1 MPNIPLT
8 APDVDDLV
16 DKAYADVRAL
26 PKYPYPSM
34 GSVIANHPGFL
45 GHQILTDQEYQ
56 EKRKYDELMRRLESI
71 RTDLPDQFRQK
82 KFEFPSMR
90 PIMGSDIEFGPQDI
104 TPYRKRGVMDEGMPI
119 RNAMQVLQAPF
130 SVVANTARAAYDL
143 PKAAEEA
150 PYVANKA
157 TGGLWN
163 AAQGKDPNPSWSQE
177 REFAGSIPF
186 DHPLMMVT
194 KGNPGAAYNELYDP
208 PAERGSIE
216 GPDYLKEDF
225 GFPDSLGTDIAGYA
239 LEAAA
244 DPITGAA
251 KAMSHAGKALKV
263 LSPAARNAHAL
274 RAAGLLG
281 QEIALPSAWSGV
293 SALHRMRN
301 DGQVR

>member
-16 DKAYADVRAL
+16 DKAYSDVRAM
-26 PKYPYPSM
+26 PKYPYPSL
-34 GSVIANHPGFL
+34 GSVIVNHPGVL

-71 RTDLPDQFRQK
+71 RTELPDQFRQK
-82 KFEFPSMR
+82 KFEFPNMQ
-90 PIMGSDIEFGPQDI
+90 PIMGRDLEVGPQDI
-104 TPYRKRGVMDEGMPI
+104 TPYRKRGLLDEGMPI
-119 RNAMQVLQAPF
+119 RNAIQVLQAPF

-143 PKAAEEA
+143 PRAAEEA

-163 AAQGKDPNPSWSQE
+163 AFQGKDPNPSWSRE

-194 KGNPGAAYNELYDP
+194 KGNPGAAYSLLVKSN
-208 PAERGSIE
+208 ERGSIE
-216 GPDYLKEDF
+216 GPDYLKEDWD
-225 GFPDSLGTDIAGYA
+225 FPDSLGTDIAGYA

-244 DPITGAA
+244 DPVTGASQA
-251 KAMSHAGKALKV
+251 MRHVGKAMKV
-263 LSPAARNAHAL
+263 LSPAARNAHAI

-293 SALHRMRN
+293 SALNRMRN

>member
-16 DKAYADVRAL
+16 DKAYSDVRSL
-26 PKYPYPSM
+26 PKYPYPSL
-34 GSVIANHPGFL
+34 GSVIVNHPGVL

-56 EKRKYDELMRRLESI
+56 EKRKYDELMRRLEAI
-71 RTDLPDQFRQK
+71 RTELPDQFYQK
-82 KFEFPSMR
+82 KFEFPGMQ
-90 PIMGSDIEFGPQDI
+90 PIMGRDIEVGPQDI

-119 RNAMQVLQAPF
+119 RNAIQALQAPF

-163 AAQGKDPNPSWSQE
+163 AVQGKDPNPSWSRE

-186 DHPLMMVT
+186 DHPLFIAT
-194 KGNPGAAYNELYDP
+194 KGNPGAAYNVLYEP
-208 PAERGSIE
+208 TERGSIE
-216 GPDYLKEDF
+216 GPEFLKEDF
-225 GFPDSLGTDIAGYA
+225 GFPDTLGTDMAGYA

-244 DPITGAA
+244 DPVTGAT
-251 KAMSHAGKALKV
+251 KAMGHVGKAMKV
-263 LSPAARNAHAL
+263 LSPAARNAHAI

-281 QEIALPSAWSGV
+281 TELSGPAGWSSL
-293 SALHRMRN
+293 SALNRMRN
-301 DGQVR
+301 GEER

>member
-16 DKAYADVRAL
+16 DKAYSDVRAL
-26 PKYPYPSM
+26 PKYPYPSL
-34 GSVIANHPGFL
+34 GSVIVNHPGVL
-45 GHQILTDQEYQ
+45 EHQILTDQEYQ
-56 EKRKYDELMRRLESI
+56 EKRKYDELMRRLEAI
-71 RTDLPDQFRQK
+71 RTELPDQFRQK
-82 KFEFPSMR
+82 KFEFPNMQ
-90 PIMGSDIEFGPQDI
+90 PIMGRDLEVGPQDI
-104 TPYRKRGVMDEGMPI
+104 TPYRKRGLLDEGMPI
-119 RNAMQVLQAPF
+119 RNAIQVLQAPF

-143 PKAAEEA
+143 PRAAEEA

-163 AAQGKDPNPSWSQE
+163 AVQGKDPNPSWSQE

-194 KGNPGAAYNELYDP
+194 KGNPGAAHSLLVKSN
-208 PAERGSIE
+208 ERGSIE
-216 GPDYLKEDF
+216 GPDYLKEDWD
-225 GFPDSLGTDIAGYA
+225 FPDSLGTDIAGYA

-244 DPITGAA
+244 DPVTGAA
-251 KAMSHAGKALKV
+251 QAMRHVGKAMKV
-263 LSPAARNAHAL
+263 LSPAARNAHAI

-293 SALHRMRN
+293 SALNRMRN

>member
-16 DKAYADVRAL
+16 DKAYSDVRAM
-26 PKYPYPSM
+26 PKYPYPSL
-34 GSVIANHPGFL
+34 GSVIVNHPGVL

-71 RTDLPDQFRQK
+71 RTELPDQFLQK
-82 KFEFPSMR
+82 KFEFPGMK
-90 PIMGSDIEFGPQDI
+90 PIMGRDIEVGPQD
-104 TPYRKRGVMDEGMPI
+104 TSPYRARGVMDAGMPVP
-119 RNAMQVLQAPF
+119 NALQVLQAPF
-130 SVVANTARAAYDL
+130 SLIANTARAAYDL

-163 AAQGKDPNPSWSQE
+163 AFQGKDPNPSWSRE
-177 REFAGSIPF
+177 REFAASIPF
-186 DHPLMMVT
+186 DHPLQVFT
-194 KGNPGAAYNELYDP
+194 KGNPGSAYNILYNP
-208 PAERGSIE
+208 PPERGTIE

-244 DPITGAA
+244 DPVTGAA
-251 KAMSHAGKALKV
+251 KAMSHAGKAMKV
-263 LSPAARNAHAL
+263 LSPAARNAHAI
-274 RAAGLLG
+274 RAASLLG

-293 SALHRMRN
+293 SALNRMGSN
-301 DGQVR
+301 GQVR